1 MNLTHVEKLKTKRK
15 KRVGQGHGSGR
26 GKTSGRGT
34 KGQKARNKVAIY
46 FEGGALPLTKRLPFL
61 RGKGRNRSLQEKPYI
76 VNVQA
81 LNVFAKGTSV
91 TIESLAKEGIVEL
104 AAAKQK
110 GVKILGDGELGVAL
124 SVKLPAS
131 KGAVEKIQKAGG
143 TVEVE
148 SVEK

>member
-1 MNLTHVEKLKTKRK
+1 MNISDLGKVTTKSK

-61 RGKGRNRSLQEKPYI
+61 RGKGRNRSLKPTPVV

-81 LNVFAKGTSV
+81 LTVFAKGTV
-91 TIESLAKEGIVEL
+91 VDMETLAKQGLLEL
-104 AAAKQK
+104 EEAKQN
-110 GVKILGDGELGVAL
+110 GVKILGDGDLGVAL
-124 SVKLPAS
+124 TVKLPTS
-131 KGAVEKIQKAGG
+131 KSAAEKITKAGG
-143 TVEVE
+143 TVDVQ
-148 SVEK
+148 

>member
-1 MNLTHVEKLKTKRK
+1 MNLSHITKIKTKSK

-26 GKTSGRGT
+26 GKTAGRGT

-61 RGKGRNRSLQEKPYI
+61 RGKGRNRSLQEKAY
-76 VNVQA
+76 VLNVSA
-81 LNVFAKGTSV
+81 LNVFAKGTEV
-91 TIESLAKEGIVEL
+91 TIESLAKQGMVEL
-104 AAAKQK
+104 EVAKQK

-124 SVKLPAS
+124 TVKVPTS
-131 KGAVEKIQKAGG
+131 QGAFEKITKAGG
-143 TVEVE
+143 